1 MAKEVRKEVEQAVE
15 GRVVREEE
23 VAAQKSEVGSKSKTK
38 PGKETGQMEDLPSN
52 ESAEND
58 KAKF

>member
-1 MAKEVRKEVEQAVE
+1 MAKEVEQA
-15 GRVVREEE
+15 
-23 VAAQKSEVGSKSKTK
+23 AAQKSKAGSKSKTK

-52 ESAEND
+52 EFAEND